1 MEIILLGR
9 CCRVSFDF
17 EKIGLK
23 QQSSFIE
30 WTDSTYFSDINIIL
44 QTYIRTGNI
53 DIIRNSNGNDYLGV
67 TRIHTCHYLNTDYK
81 AIFTRRIMRFIEQVK
96 QSEELLF
103 VRDDVLDTITSD
115 EINEFKNIIS
125 MLNPICKYN
134 ILVVSKNINND
145 IISMKNVTNK
155 IYNVDK
161 YIDYIQEITN
171 APVKFNK
178 LKANDKD

>member
-1 MEIILLGR
+1 LPHYL
-9 CCRVSFDF
+9 DF
-17 EKIGLK
+17 EKIGIK
-23 QQSSFIE
+23 QYSSFIE
-30 WTDSTYFSDINIIL
+30 WTASTYFSDINTIL
-44 QTYIRTGNI
+44 QTYIRIGNI

-67 TRIHTCHYLNTDYK
+67 TIIRTCHYLNTDYK

-115 EINEFKNIIS
+115 EINEFKNII
-125 MLNPICKYN
+125 NPISKYN
-134 ILVVSKNINND
+134 ILIVSKNINND

-155 IYNVDK
+155 IYNVDN

-171 APVKFNK
+171 TPIEFTN

>member
-1 MEIILLGR
+1 
-9 CCRVSFDF
+9 
-17 EKIGLK
+17 
-23 QQSSFIE
+23 
-30 WTDSTYFSDINIIL
+30 
-44 QTYIRTGNI
+44 
-53 DIIRNSNGNDYLGV
+53 
-67 TRIHTCHYLNTDYK
+67 
-81 AIFTRRIMRFIEQVK
+81 MRFIEQVK

-125 MLNPICKYN
+125 MLNPVCKYN

-171 APVKFNK
+171 TPFEFTN

>member
-1 MEIILLGR
+1 
-9 CCRVSFDF
+9 
-17 EKIGLK
+17 
-23 QQSSFIE
+23 
-30 WTDSTYFSDINIIL
+30 
-44 QTYIRTGNI
+44 
-53 DIIRNSNGNDYLGV
+53 
-67 TRIHTCHYLNTDYK
+67 
-81 AIFTRRIMRFIEQVK
+81 MRFIEQVK

-115 EINEFKNIIS
+115 EINEFKNII
-125 MLNPICKYN
+125 NPVCKYN

-171 APVKFNK
+171 TPFEFTN
-178 LKANDKD
+178 LKANDKDYIFILIHLIGNISSIFLFPNDGPNQVFG